1 MTATINKF
9 NKCRIMAFDVE
20 TTGLIPKYPT
30 KNGIDQNP
38 HIIQLSYVIFDTEY
52 MRVVKSVDLHI
63 RIPDT
68 VIISPEIT
76 KLTRIDREMCEEKGV
91 PVEDALTEFCTEYK
105 KCDYYVA
112 HNHEFDKKMIEIEL
126 ARLSSSLTKIEMQWN
141 LPKSYCTMQES
152 IDICKISRVTSYGK
166 TYYKYPKLSELY
178 ETLFSPEKVPPNLH
192 NSLVDTYVCL
202 RCFLQMKMGFSLTI
216 PM

>member
-1 MTATINKF
+1 MPATTTNF
-9 NKCRIMAFDVE
+9 NKCRIMTFDVE

-30 KNGIDQNP
+30 KNGADQNP
-38 HIIQLSYVIFDTEY
+38 HILQLSYVVFDTEY
-52 MRVVKSVDLHI
+52 MRVVKSVDFHI
-63 RIPDT
+63 RVPDT

-76 KLTRIDREMCEEKGV
+76 QLTNITKEMCKTHGI
-91 PVEDALTEFCTEYK
+91 PIEDALTEFCTEYK

-126 ARLSSSLTKIEMQWN
+126 ARLSSSSPKIEMQWD
-141 LPKSYCTMQES
+141 LSKSYCTMQEGV
-152 IDICKISRVTSYGK
+152 DICKIDRVSQYGK
-166 TYYKYPKLSELY
+166 PYYKFPKLSELY
-178 ETLFSPEKVPPNLH
+178 GTLFVTEKIPPNLH

-202 RCFLQMKMGFSLTI
+202 RCFLQMKMGFSFAI